1 MGIRR
6 SKTAPL
12 QKSVPPMPES
22 ESDDVYFEFYEAGV
36 EVVVVDGEEVQMPM
50 FLSVPIVSNIEKY

>member
-1 MGIRR
+1 MGIRP

-12 QKSVPPMPES
+12 QKTVPPMPES
-22 ESDDVYFEFYEAGV
+22 KSDDVYFEFYEVGV

-50 FLSVPIVSNIEKY
+50 FLSVPIISNIEKY